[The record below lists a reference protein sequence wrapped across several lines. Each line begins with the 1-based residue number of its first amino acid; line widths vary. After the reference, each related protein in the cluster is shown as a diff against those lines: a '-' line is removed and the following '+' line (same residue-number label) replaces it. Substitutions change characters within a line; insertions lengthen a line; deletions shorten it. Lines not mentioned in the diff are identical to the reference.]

1 MCPYPSI
8 DLAATGRN
16 IARLRKARGLTVRAM
31 QAYFGFDDPQAIYRW
46 QWGRSLPSVD
56 NLYALSVLFGV
67 SMNEILVPI
76 QSIQHENEQQAEACC
91 SHSVKNFPLHY
102 STHAAA
108 CVKYNLR
115 SRLIKTGSMYHGFYT
130 LREIK
135 VSEQELLS
143 VRVLRSQNTLV
154 GKNVVFLTVFYS
166 FCCKMR

>member
-16 IARLRKARGLTVRAM
+16 IARLRKAQGLTVRAL

-91 SHSVKNFPLHY
+91 SAVSIWPNRFLLSLLYRENVRLSLNRWFKI
-102 STHAAA
+102 
-108 CVKYNLR
+108 R
-115 SRLIKTGSMYHGFYT
+115 SRSPCGCHC
-130 LREIK
+130 RA
-135 VSEQELLS
+135 
-143 VRVLRSQNTLV
+143 
-154 GKNVVFLTVFYS
+154 
-166 FCCKMR
+166 CPW

>member
-16 IARLRKARGLTVRAM
+16 IARLRKAQGLTVRAM

-91 SHSVKNFPLHY
+91 SAVLWDMRRF
-102 STHAAA
+102 
-108 CVKYNLR
+108 
-115 SRLIKTGSMYHGFYT
+115 
-130 LREIK
+130 
-135 VSEQELLS
+135 LLS
-143 VRVLRSQNTLV
+143 LLYRENVRLSLNRWFKIRSQSPR
-154 GKNVVFLTVFYS
+154 G
-166 FCCKMR
+166 CRCRACPW

>member
-16 IARLRKARGLTVRAM
+16 IARLRKAQGLTVRAM

-91 SHSVKNFPLHY
+91 SNG
-102 STHAAA
+102 T
-108 CVKYNLR
+108 
-115 SRLIKTGSMYHGFYT
+115 I
-130 LREIK
+130 
-135 VSEQELLS
+135 
-143 VRVLRSQNTLV
+143 
-154 GKNVVFLTVFYS
+154 
-166 FCCKMR
+166 

>member
-1 MCPYPSI
+1 MCPYPLI

-16 IARLRKARGLTVRAM
+16 IARLRKAQGLTVRAM

-67 SMNEILVPI
+67 SMNEILIPI

-130 LREIK
+130 SREIK
-135 VSEQELLS
+135 VSA
-143 VRVLRSQNTLV
+143 
-154 GKNVVFLTVFYS
+154 
-166 FCCKMR
+166 

>member
-91 SHSVKNFPLHY
+91 SL
-102 STHAAA
+102 
-108 CVKYNLR
+108 
-115 SRLIKTGSMYHGFYT
+115 FYG
-130 LREIK
+130 ICGCF
-135 VSEQELLS
+135 LLS
-143 VRVLRSQNTLV
+143 LLYRENVRAVIEPVVQNQVTISTRLPLPCLSLV
-154 GKNVVFLTVFYS
+154 TMS
-166 FCCKMR
+166 